1 MVFKERPEPLEL
13 VLTYF
18 LNARIK
24 LTDDDQKHYWT
35 IKKGYEGEV
44 RSDIWLQGL
53 TDSWLVLHDL
63 LLEYNQSIFQIDTLI
78 ITYEKIYLLD
88 VKNFEGDYVVKDEK
102 WYNPAG
108 VLQKNPLHQLERCE
122 TLLNKLLLELGYQ
135 YTIESYL
142 IFNNPE
148 FHLYIPTIH
157 SSIIF
162 PTQLNRFLKKLNS
175 TPAPLGKKYYQL
187 AKQLESL
194 HKIESPYPRLPPYTF
209 EKIKKGITCY
219 NCKAFLTDETLI
231 CKKCGCVEDAEAAI
245 LRSINEFRL
254 LFPDNKITVDT
265 IYDWC
270 GSIKSKKVIRRVLSK
285 NFILLD
291 KARASHYVKK

>member
-1 MVFKERPEPLEL
+1 MVFKERPEPLGL
-13 VLTYF
+13 VLTHF
-18 LNARIK
+18 LNARMK
-24 LTDDDQKHYWT
+24 LTEDEQKHYWT

-44 RSDIWLQGL
+44 RSDTWLKNL

-78 ITYEKIYLLD
+78 IAYEKVYILD
-88 VKNFEGDYVVKDEK
+88 VKNFEGDYAVKDDK

-122 TLLNKLLLELGYQ
+122 TLLNKLLLELGYP

-157 SSIIF
+157 SAIIF
-162 PTQLNRFLKKLNS
+162 PTQLNRFLKRLNS
-175 TPAPLGKKYYQL
+175 KPVPLSKKHYQL

-194 HKIESPYPRLPPYTF
+194 HKIESPYPRLPSYTF
-209 EKIKKGITCY
+209 EELRKGVICH
-219 NCKAFLTDETLI
+219 NCKAFLTDGTLI
-231 CKKCGCVEDAEAAI
+231 CKKCGCIEDAEAAI
-245 LRSINEFRL
+245 LRSLNEFRL

-285 NFILLD
+285 NFVLLD
-291 KARASHYVKK
+291 KARASHYVEK